1 MVVSAVLHDQETGRF
16 FNRKKYSMEAI
27 RTTAEGATAIRTKDV
42 KAFGTEAADA
52 QLQQLNIRRR
62 TPKPHDVEIDIL
74 YCGVC
79 HSDLHTA
86 RNEWHGTIYPCVP
99 GHEIVGRIVS
109 VGDHVTR
116 FKVGDTA
123 AVGCM
128 VDSCREC
135 QYCNEGLEQYCEEGN
150 IQTYNSP
157 DRYLGTQTYG
167 GYSENIVVH
176 EDFVLRV
183 PENLDLAATAPLLC
197 AGITTYSPL
206 KHWNVGAG
214 QKVGVVGLG
223 GLGHMAVKIA
233 KAMGADV
240 VVFTTS
246 PSKVEDAKRLGA
258 DEVVLSKSDEQMA
271 RYGGKLHFILDAVSA
286 QHDINAYLNLLR
298 VDGSL
303 ALVGAPEHPLP
314 VAAFSLIPYRRSFA
328 GSMIG
333 GIAETQ
339 EMLDFCGKHNIVS
352 DIELINIQQ
361 INEAYERLLKG
372 DVKYRFVIDMASL
385 KK

>member
-1 MVVSAVLHDQETGRF
+1 
-16 FNRKKYSMEAI
+16 MEAI
-27 RTTAEGATAIRTKDV
+27 KATAEGTITTKTKVV
-42 KAFGTEAADA
+42 KAFGTKAADA
-52 QLQQLNIRRR
+52 PLNQLNINRRSP
-62 TPKPHDVEIDIL
+62 TPHDVEIEIL

-79 HSDLHTA
+79 HSDLHTT

-99 GHEIVGRIVS
+99 GHEIVGKVVS
-109 VGDHVTR
+109 VGNHVSKFR
-116 FKVGDTA
+116 VGDLA

-135 QYCNEGLEQYCEEGN
+135 DYCKEGLEQFCEQGN
-150 IQTYNSP
+150 TGTYNSP
-157 DRYLGTQTYG
+157 DKHLGTQTYG
-167 GYSENIVVH
+167 GYSESIVVD
-176 EDFVLRV
+176 EAFVLRV

-206 KHWNVGAG
+206 KHWNVGPG
-214 QKVGVVGLG
+214 KKIGVVGIG
-223 GLGHMAVKIA
+223 GLGHMAVKLA
-233 KAMGADV
+233 RAMGAEV

-246 PSKVEDAKRLGA
+246 PSKFEDAKRLGA
-258 DEVVLSKSDEQMA
+258 DDVILSKDENQMQRYA
-271 RYGGKLHFILDAVSA
+271 RKLHFVLDAVSA

-314 VAAFSLIPYRRSFA
+314 VAAFSLIPYRRSFS
-328 GSMIG
+328 GSLIG

-339 EMLDFCGKHNIVS
+339 EMLEFCGKHNIVS
-352 DIELINIQQ
+352 DIEMIGIQQ

>member
-1 MVVSAVLHDQETGRF
+1 MNTQQ
-16 FNRKKYSMEAI
+16 
-27 RTTAEGATAIRTKDV
+27 V
-42 KAFGTEAADA
+42 KAFGTEAAKSP
-52 QLQQLNIRRR
+52 LKGLTINRRNP
-62 TPKPHDVEIDIL
+62 TPHDVEIDIL

-99 GHEIVGRIVS
+99 GHEIVGRVVR
-109 VGDHVTR
+109 VGDHVNK
-116 FKVGDTA
+116 FKTGDLA
-123 AVGCM
+123 AVGCL

-135 QYCNEGLEQYCEEGN
+135 QYCSEDLEQYCEKGN
-150 IQTYNSP
+150 VQTYNSP
-157 DRYLGTQTYG
+157 DKHLGTQTYG
-167 GYSENIVVH
+167 GYSESIVVD
-176 EDFVLRV
+176 EAFVLRV

-206 KHWNVGAG
+206 KHWKVGPG

-233 KAMGADV
+233 KAMGAEV
-240 VVFTTS
+240 IVFTTS
-246 PSKVEDAKRLGA
+246 PSKVADARRLGA
-258 DEVVLSKSDEQMA
+258 DDVILSKDESQMA
-271 RYGGKLHFILDAVSA
+271 KYAGKLHFVLDAVSA
-286 QHDINAYLNLLR
+286 EHDINLYLNQLR

-303 ALVGAPEHPLP
+303 VLVGAPEHPLP
-314 VAAFSLIPYRRSFA
+314 VAAFSLIPTRRSFA

-352 DIELINIQQ
+352 DVEMINIAQ

-372 DVKYRFVIDMASL
+372 DVKYRFVIDMATL